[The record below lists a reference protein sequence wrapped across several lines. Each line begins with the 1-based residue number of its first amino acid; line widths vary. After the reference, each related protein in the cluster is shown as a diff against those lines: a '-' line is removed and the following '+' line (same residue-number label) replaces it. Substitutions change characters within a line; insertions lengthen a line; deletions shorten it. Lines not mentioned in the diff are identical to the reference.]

1 MLNKI
6 LGVFPLLEVIV
17 RISYWKFR
25 TLHSIAQ
32 KVVSQKKA
40 PSTKRVV
47 SYGHDFSGV
56 LKKLEDMGIENGDTI
71 IVHSA
76 YGKLKNFGLSPQEVI
91 DALIKLVGEA
101 GNIIMPAIP
110 ILKGQPKLLDRFR
123 LSNYTKVPLYD
134 VKKSK
139 CWTGLLAQT
148 LLKMPGARRS
158 RSPLN
163 SMVVFGADAS
173 ELVRNDLFSKDSLPC
188 GDGSVLAISLKH
200 NAKMVFLGVDEVH
213 NMTMIH
219 VVEDLYINDWPINN
233 WFWKRPFE
241 IVDGEYHETVVLAER
256 NPFWA
261 LFYAERRFSRDL
273 IKDGI
278 VRRSFIGDVSVS
290 VCENT
295 KLVSYLRCKNINGYP
310 YYIPFWYRRNKD
322 AKD

>member
-1 MLNKI
+1 MFDKI
-6 LGVFPLLEVIV
+6 FSVFPLLEVIV
-17 RISYWKFR
+17 RVSYWKSR
-25 TLHSIAQ
+25 ILHNII
-32 KVVSQKKA
+32 KKMVSKTKSS
-40 PSTKRVV
+40 STKRVA
-47 SYGHDFSGV
+47 SSGGDFSGL
-56 LKKLEDMGIENGDTI
+56 LKKLEDMGIEKGDTI

-76 YGKLKNFGLSPQEVI
+76 YGKLKKFSLSPQQII
-91 DALIKLVGEA
+91 DALIEFVGEA

-110 ILKGQPKLLDRFR
+110 ILKDQPNLLDRFR
-123 LSNYTKVPLYD
+123 LSNYTKAPLYD

-139 CWTGLLAQT
+139 CWTGILAQT
-148 LLKMPGARRS
+148 LLEMPGARRS

-163 SMVVFGADAS
+163 SMVVFGANSS
-173 ELVRNDLFSKDSLPC
+173 ELIRNDLFSKDSLPC
-188 GDGSVLAISLKH
+188 GENSVLALSLNY

-219 VVEDLYINDWPINN
+219 VAEDLYINDWPINN

-278 VRRSFIGDVSVS
+278 VRRDVIGDLSVS

-295 KLVSYLRCKNINGYP
+295 KLVNYLRCKNLKGYP
-310 YYIPFWYRRNKD
+310 YYIPFWYQRNKD
-322 AKD
+322 VED